1 MLSSVHRRTAYFLA
15 FALAALTAAPAPSAT
30 PVTNDVIVTPA
41 IDRAIDGALKYLA
54 ANQNPD
60 GSWNVGGGHRAAIT
74 AYVLHAFLATGN
86 TPKQGPYGQ
95 QVDRGVRFLL
105 SCVRPDGYIAAPTGE
120 HNMYG
125 HGISTIVLGEVYG
138 MTQDETMRPKLES
151 AIQLIIASQNKQGGW
166 RYQPRPADAD
176 VSVTV
181 LQAVALRVAR
191 NSGIAVPQTT
201 LDRAAQY
208 VRSCAA
214 RQAGG
219 GVAYQAGGN
228 EPGFART
235 AAAIYSLQVLGHYDD
250 PLVAAGA
257 RYLQEN
263 KDQMEWFSY
272 GQFYA
277 MPAHYMIG
285 GPAWPKWYERVS
297 TQLLTKVENGPQ
309 GSFWHPLDQGGN
321 GVGEVWATAVYT
333 TMLAIPYQ
341 YLPIYQR

>member
-1 MLSSVHRRTAYFLA
+1 MPLSAGTP
-15 FALAALTAAPAPSAT
+15 PA
-30 PVTNDVIVTPA
+30 DVPITPA
-41 IDRAIDGALKYLA
+41 IDRAIDGGLKYLA

-74 AYVLHAFLATGN
+74 AYVLHAFLAAGN
-86 TPKQGPYGQ
+86 TPNQGPYGK
-95 QVDRGVRFLL
+95 QVDHGVQFLL

-138 MTQDETMRPKLES
+138 MTQDATMRPKLEI
-151 AIQLIIASQNKQGGW
+151 AINLIISSQNKQGGW

-191 NSGIAVPQTT
+191 NSGIAVPQATIDKAT
-201 LDRAAQY
+201 QY
-208 VRSCAA
+208 VRSCMTP
-214 RQAGG
+214 QGG
-219 GVAYQAGGN
+219 FAYQSGGS

-250 PLVAAGA
+250 PMIAQGA
-257 RYLQEN
+257 KYLDAN
-263 KDQMEWFSY
+263 IDQKEWFTY

-285 GPAWPKWYERVS
+285 GPAWPKWYDHVS
-297 TQLLTKVENGPQ
+297 AQLLAKIETGPQ
-309 GSFWHPLDQGGN
+309 GTFWHPLDQGGN